1 MADEKKSSMWLRLV
15 EIIAGIIIIALGVFV
30 IANPSLATITLVFFL
45 GVALII
51 LGVTCFIRV
60 FANGIAGWQRL
71 LNLILSALTIILA
84 AFVIANPLIYG
95 SSLLVV
101 LLGLALLFAGIASAA
116 RGAAGGIVVG
126 ILGIILGFVVIVFPG
141 LGLATLVFLLA
152 VFLIIFGFES
162 IVSGIMGRWV

>member
-152 VFLIIFGFES
+152 VFLLVFGFES

>member
-1 MADEKKSSMWLRLV
+1 MADEKKSPMWLRLV

-45 GVALII
+45 GVTLII

-71 LNLILSALTIILA
+71 LILILSALTIILA

-101 LLGLALLFAGIASAA
+101 LLGLALLFSGIASAA

-152 VFLIIFGFES
+152 VFLAIFGFES

>member
-1 MADEKKSSMWLRLV
+1 MWLRLV

-152 VFLIIFGFES
+152 VFLLVFGFES

>member
-51 LGVTCFIRV
+51 LGVTCFVRV

-71 LNLILSALTIILA
+71 LILILSALTIILA

-152 VFLIIFGFES
+152 VFLAIFGFES

>member
-152 VFLIIFGFES
+152 VFLLIFGFES

>member
-15 EIIAGIIIIALGVFV
+15 EIIAAIIIIALGVFV
-30 IANPSLATITLVFFL
+30 IANPRLATITLVFFL

-101 LLGLALLFAGIASAA
+101 LLGLALLDRKSTRLNSSHANI
-116 RGAAGGIVVG
+116 
-126 ILGIILGFVVIVFPG
+126 
-141 LGLATLVFLLA
+141 
-152 VFLIIFGFES
+152 
-162 IVSGIMGRWV
+162 